1 MPDEITF
8 QNDPVD
14 PSVEFRKQH
23 NHFFVAQRAERVD
36 PDRAAGEVLWKRM
49 SLVQRVSYHQVTLQ
63 LEDYAVWKHMPEEE
77 HLDEQAFPF
86 ALDWDGARGWR
97 AA

>member
-14 PSVEFRKQH
+14 PSAEFRKQH

-63 LEDYAVWKHMPEEE
+63 LEDYAVWKDMPEEE
-77 HLDEQAFPF
+77 YLDEQAFPF

>member
-1 MPDEITF
+1 MADEITF

-14 PSVEFRKQH
+14 PSVEFRKQD
-23 NHFFVAQRAERVD
+23 NHFFVAQRAERLE

-63 LEDYAVWKHMPEEE
+63 LEDYAVWKDVPE
-77 HLDEQAFPF
+77 DEYADERACPF
-86 ALDWDGARGWR
+86 EWR
-97 AA
+97 PAG